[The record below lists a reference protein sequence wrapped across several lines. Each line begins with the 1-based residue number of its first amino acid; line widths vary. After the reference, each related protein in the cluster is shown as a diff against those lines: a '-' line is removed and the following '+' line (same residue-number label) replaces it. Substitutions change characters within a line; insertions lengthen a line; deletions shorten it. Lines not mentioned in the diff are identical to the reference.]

1 MMPKMSVSLRR
12 DQGPRLLC
20 AFAALT
26 ATMFWG
32 TTAQPQTVSAQEEPA
47 LITSHGYSF
56 YGDLTYPADFPHFSY
71 VNPDAPKGGEISI
84 STLGTFDSMNPY
96 SRMGRGGVLSTIM
109 YESLLGDSIG
119 GEGAPADVYGESY
132 CLLCESIEY
141 PETKDWVI
149 FRMRPEARFS
159 TGDPVTAH
167 DIAFSHNLLLD
178 QGLKSYADA
187 VRQRIPKVEVI
198 DDHTIKFY
206 FTEGISR
213 RSLIDQVGFVPAW
226 SKKWYEETGARLD
239 ESRLEASPGSGPY
252 VIETVDVNRR
262 IVYARNP
269 DYWGNDLPINVGRNN
284 FDRIRVE
291 YFGDENAAFEGFKSG
306 AYTFRNEGNSR
317 QWATAYDFPKV
328 TDGHVVKVEIPNGA
342 PPTPTGIVFNL
353 GREVLQDKRV
363 REAVSL
369 AFNFEW
375 INESLQY
382 GLFKQRVSFTQDTP
396 LMATGLPEG
405 AELALLQS
413 LGDVVAPEL
422 LTQEARLPHTSGAE
436 RLLDRRNA
444 RAASALLEEAGWTVG
459 ADGKRVNAQ
468 GAPLRLTFLLNSAG
482 SATLSAVVENFMSN
496 LDAFG
501 IDAVLETVDASQF
514 TLRERDRDYDLVFDQ
529 YAAFLGTGT
538 GLMQRYGSEA
548 AEFSLFNPAG
558 LASPMVD
565 AIIEASLMAATREEE
580 EAAMMALDRALRHEF
595 IMIPAWYND
604 VHWTAFYDQYGR
616 PETQPPYALGYLD
629 FWWYDAEK
637 SAALRAAGALR

>member
-1 MMPKMSVSLRR
+1 MTSFARVQRQRRKGAPLWSALAVSI
-12 DQGPRLLC
+12 C
-20 AFAALT
+20 AT
-26 ATMFWG
+26 FWG
-32 TTAQPQTVSAQEEPA
+32 ADLHAENHEGM
-47 LITSHGYSF
+47 IKSHGYSF
-56 YGDLTYPADFPHFSY
+56 YGDLSYPADFTHFNY
-71 VNPDAPKGGEISI
+71 VNPDAPKSGEIAI

-96 SRMGRGGVLSTIM
+96 SRKGRGGVLSTIM
-109 YESLLGDSIG
+109 YESLLGSGNG
-119 GEGAPADVYGESY
+119 GEPAPADVYAEYY

-149 FRMRPEARFS
+149 FNMRPEARFS

-187 VRQRIPKVEVI
+187 VRQRIPKVEVL
-198 DDHTIKFY
+198 DDHRIKFY

-226 SKKWYEETGARLD
+226 SKKWYEESGARLD
-239 ESRLEASPGSGPY
+239 ESRLETSPGSGPY
-252 VIETVDVNRR
+252 MIEDVDVNRR

-269 DYWGNDLPINVGRNN
+269 EYWGNDLPFNVGRNN

-291 YFGDENAAFEGFKSG
+291 YFGDENSAFEAFKSG
-306 AYTFRNEGNSR
+306 EYTFRNEGNSK

-328 TDGHVVKVEIPNGA
+328 QNGFVKLESIPDGS
-342 PPTPTGIVFNL
+342 PPTPTGMVFNL
-353 GREVLQDKRV
+353 GREALQDKRV

-375 INESLQY
+375 TNESLQY
-382 GLFKQRVSFTQDTP
+382 GLFKQRASFTQDTP
-396 LMATGLPEG
+396 LMATGLPTG
-405 AELALLQS
+405 AELDLLQS
-413 LGDVVAPEL
+413 LGDAIVPEL
-422 LTQEARLPHTSGAE
+422 LTNEVRMPHISGAE

-444 RAASALLEEAGWTVG
+444 RAASRLLDEAGWPVG
-459 ADGKRVNAQ
+459 DDGKRRNAE
-468 GAPLRLTFLLNSAG
+468 GAPLRLTFLLNSSG
-482 SATLSAVVENFMSN
+482 SATLAE
-496 LDAFG
+496 AFG
-501 IDAVLETVDASQF
+501 IEAVLERVDASQY
-514 TLRERDRDYDLVFDQ
+514 TSRERDRDYDMVFDQ

-565 AIIEASLMAATREEE
+565 AIIEASLQAETREAEQ
-580 EAAMMALDRALRHEF
+580 AAMTALDRALRHEF

-604 VHWTAFYDQYGR
+604 VYWTAYYDQYGR
-616 PETQPPYALGYLD
+616 PEDQPAYALGYLD

-637 SAALRAAGALR
+637 AEKLRSEGALR